1 MLHDDTVRKVLVY
14 RIGSLGD
21 TLVALPSL
29 HLIVRVFP
37 NAKRVLLTNIP
48 IASAAPASAQV
59 LAGSG
64 LIDDYIAY
72 RVGTRSP
79 AQLLS
84 LAGKIRR
91 FAADVLVYLM
101 PVRPLRDVERDRKF
115 LRLAGVKR
123 MIGLPGADGLTHR
136 FDPATGLYE
145 SEAARL
151 ARAISDL
158 GDAHPD
164 DLAMWDL
171 HLTSPEREKARHLMR
186 PLAGTSLIAC
196 APGCK
201 MQAND
206 WEKENWRALLGRI
219 SARNPELGL
228 LMAGGGADSSVCD
241 FAALDWRGPKINL
254 AGQLTP
260 RETAAAF
267 AGAQLFLGPDS
278 GPKHLAACAGV
289 PCICVFSARGK
300 PGVWFPPGP
309 HNVVVYHQPECHG
322 CNLETCIEM
331 QKKCIRSVTVEEME
345 AAAQRLLDSL
355 NPSRGPGVRIPAVS

>member
-1 MLHDDTVRKVLVY
+1 MQPHAAVRKVLVY

-29 HLIVRVFP
+29 HLIARAFP
-37 NAKRVLLTNIP
+37 HARRVLLTNIP
-48 IASAAPASAQV
+48 IKAAAPAAAQV

-64 LIDDYIAY
+64 LIDDFLAY
-72 RVGTRSP
+72 RIGTRNP

-84 LAGKIRR
+84 LAWKIRR
-91 FAADVLVYLM
+91 LAPDVLVYLM

-123 MIGLPGADGLTHR
+123 IVGLPGPDGLAHR
-136 FDPATGLYE
+136 FDPSTGLYE

-151 ARAISDL
+151 ARAISEL
-158 GDAHPD
+158 GDAHAED
-164 DLAMWDL
+164 IASWNL
-171 HLTSPEREKARHLMR
+171 HLTDVERQKARGLMH
-186 PLAGTSLIAC
+186 PLSAAPFIAC

-206 WEKENWRALLGRI
+206 WEKENWRSLFGRI
-219 SARNPELGL
+219 SARHPGMGL
-228 LMAGGGADSSVCD
+228 LMAGGTGDADICN
-241 FAALDWRGPKINL
+241 FAALDWLGPKVNL
-254 AGQLTP
+254 AGRLTP
-260 RETAAAF
+260 RETSAAF
-267 AGAQLFLGPDS
+267 TGAQLFLGPDS
-278 GPKHLAACAGV
+278 GPKHLAASAGV
-289 PCICVFSARGK
+289 PCVCVFSARGK

-309 HNVVVYHQPECHG
+309 HNIVVYHQPECHG

-345 AAAQRLLDSL
+345 AAALRVLESQ
-355 NPSRGPGVRIPAVS
+355 PSRTFDARLPAVS